1 MSSDGVAL
9 LLTAAA
15 ASAILYLA
23 RRRRLQPPKKA
34 QPIAPDTSKIKL
46 QTTPDEL
53 LSICRLRYMVYVG
66 ELKRSDYSYVD
77 NIKEILEDPLDHV
90 EGCVNLFIQ
99 HPEERD
105 GGGRC
110 NGGHDLQ
117 SKRVSEIHGCS
128 RSCDSRSVTK
138 PT

>member
-9 LLTAAA
+9 LLTASA

-53 LSICRLRYMVYVG
+53 LYNAKLHIDEDHRMARPRVPKKDKKKKD
-66 ELKRSDYSYVD
+66 EL
-77 NIKEILEDPLDHV
+77 
-90 EGCVNLFIQ
+90 
-99 HPEERD
+99 
-105 GGGRC
+105 
-110 NGGHDLQ
+110 
-117 SKRVSEIHGCS
+117 
-128 RSCDSRSVTK
+128 
-138 PT
+138 

>member
-53 LSICRLRYMVYVG
+53 LLIVFERTYAVQLYPSPVQLRRWT
-66 ELKRSDYSYVD
+66 KD
-77 NIKEILEDPLDHV
+77 
-90 EGCVNLFIQ
+90 
-99 HPEERD
+99 
-105 GGGRC
+105 
-110 NGGHDLQ
+110 
-117 SKRVSEIHGCS
+117 
-128 RSCDSRSVTK
+128 SCPSACGMC
-138 PT
+138 